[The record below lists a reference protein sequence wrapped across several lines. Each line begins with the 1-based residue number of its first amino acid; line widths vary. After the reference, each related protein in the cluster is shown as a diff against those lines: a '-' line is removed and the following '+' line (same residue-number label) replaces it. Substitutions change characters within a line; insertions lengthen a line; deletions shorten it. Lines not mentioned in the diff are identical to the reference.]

1 MSCRKNDI
9 NYSENEIFAYIKLE
23 NIASITTFKKAG
35 FLQIQFVSVKNIESV
50 KLKIAKNKLFVQ
62 VALYF

>member
-1 MSCRKNDI
+1 MLNLACQYYFK

-50 KLKIAKNKLFVQ
+50 KLKITK
-62 VALYF
+62 